1 MIDAN
6 IKNDCHTRR
15 MTVQVY
21 EALTTPERNKLK
33 KKISGRG
40 NLKATCIALGVAE
53 YTVKRA
59 AAGLNL
65 LPETAAK
72 FRLLLNTESTRQAI

>member
-6 IKNDCHTRR
+6 IKNDCHTHGL
-15 MTVQVY
+15 TVQVY
-21 EALTTPERNKLK
+21 EALTTAERNKLK

-40 NLKATCIALGVAE
+40 NLKATRIALGVAE
-53 YTVKRA
+53 YTIKRA

-72 FRLLLNTESTRQAI
+72 FRAFLNTESTRQAI